1 MSANQLDTIDAVLK
15 KHGLRD
21 QIPFAR
27 DAGGVDWRNPLTEMI
42 EAEDAA
48 CAELLEEAVGM
59 GERMIAGLR
68 ARLPDG
74 ELKREICEHVTRKV
88 GREAQE
94 QFHRYHA
101 GFIEWLFAAGV
112 HPLEV
117 VKRLYCYVK
126 LKRPDLLHNLGF
138 RPLGELLGEGGG
150 ANAGAAMQARCKALF
165 GPLAVGA
172 HKSATAKAAMT
183 KAQKGN
189 RNRRGGK

>member
-1 MSANQLDTIDAVLK
+1 MDRGGVGRAVDPDDAVTDLDPRPVSGGK
-15 KHGLRD
+15 FVPLVHGAPD
-21 QIPFAR
+21 
-27 DAGGVDWRNPLTEMI
+27 
-42 EAEDAA
+42 
-48 CAELLEEAVGM
+48 LLHSSLSSLLNVG
-59 GERMIAGLR
+59 L
-68 ARLPDG
+68 L
-74 ELKREICEHVTRKV
+74 
-88 GREAQE
+88 
-94 QFHRYHA
+94 
-101 GFIEWLFAAGV
+101 

-165 GPLAVGA
+165 GSLAVGA